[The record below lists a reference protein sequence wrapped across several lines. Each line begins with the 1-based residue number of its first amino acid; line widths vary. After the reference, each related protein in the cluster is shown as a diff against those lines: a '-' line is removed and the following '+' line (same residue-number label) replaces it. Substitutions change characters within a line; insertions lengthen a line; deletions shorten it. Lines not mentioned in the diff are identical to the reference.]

1 MSGNNTGKV
10 QFIIINKEGTEE
22 EVRIDRQEDEA
33 GKSYYLFD
41 KDWKK
46 DGVFLYGK
54 EVDDFL
60 AVDKQQIFAL
70 HHSGI
75 QELHRL
81 MKKQQTDYETKISN
95 LEKMIQDLTQ
105 RVALNEGALKNL
117 LQ

>member
-1 MSGNNTGKV
+1 LFHNQFVVIKDGK
-10 QFIIINKEGTEE
+10 EE

-33 GKSYYLFD
+33 GKSYYVWD
-41 KDWKK
+41 KKWEK
-46 DGVFLYGK
+46 DNVFLYGK